1 MVARILRRILVT
13 LHSKISMRIQQCVRF
28 ARYARSLSNS
38 VSLASLARQLAFST
52 LVVLE
57 INNTLLSYSNWR
69 SYSINIYI
77 QPNLIIQEKGFPLQG
92 ERAHSLYFWSF
103 QKQKQNREEG
113 GTKQKQ
119 QTYQFTQSYN
129 NLHRLQV
136 HHLTLTF
143 IVNTIYIHTYIY
155 ELF

>member
-1 MVARILRRILVT
+1 MHDNDNPTKRVAYHIW
-13 LHSKISMRIQQCVRF
+13 RF
-28 ARYARSLSNS
+28 QFNVNS
-38 VSLASLARQLAFST
+38 HDQTTPSYLMQL
-52 LVVLE
+52 
-57 INNTLLSYSNWR
+57 
-69 SYSINIYI
+69 
-77 QPNLIIQEKGFPLQG
+77 EKWFPLQG
-92 ERAHSLYFWSF
+92 KRAHSLYFWSF